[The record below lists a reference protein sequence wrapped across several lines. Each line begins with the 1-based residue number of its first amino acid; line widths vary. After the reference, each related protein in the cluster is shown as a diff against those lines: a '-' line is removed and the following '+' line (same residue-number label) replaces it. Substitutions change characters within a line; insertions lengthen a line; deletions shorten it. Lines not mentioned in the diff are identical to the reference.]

1 MAVVQFFEF
10 RNAMKQRAAACHAL
24 NTSMR
29 VVASTMRSLAIVERE
44 IHSGKSALAE
54 LRAM

>member
-1 MAVVQFFEF
+1 MAVVQFSEF
-10 RNAMKQRAAACHAL
+10 RNAKKQRATARHAL

-44 IHSGKSALAE
+44 IQSAKSALAE